1 MHPHR
6 LPLPAFR
13 LPALLLATLFAL
25 LTGAGAARA
34 DTVYLTDGSQIVGT
48 IQKLANKKL
57 RIQTEFT
64 GELTVDAANVK
75 GLTADRKL
83 TVALDSGDR
92 LVGTPTFDT
101 EAGTQKVTGTS
112 FGEVALEEAA
122 IVGVWGPDEPA
133 PTVQTKEEQLQ
144 QMAQE
149 KEKAVSE
156 AKKANDAELAE
167 LKKQHQKQIAELQKE
182 MEPFGNPW
190 SLRLEAGLRGRTGNQ
205 ERISFDARAE
215 ARREVPDERLLI
227 FSEGHYAEQSGTRSQ
242 NEIRGGGKLEVDISE
257 KFFVFGKGELEFDE
271 FENLDMRTT
280 LSSGLGY
287 FFWEKPDHE
296 FKGRIGLGY
305 QHESFM
311 DGTTFDQGLLEL
323 GYNYRYDFN
332 PWLRFT
338 HDLTYYPTFDD
349 PMSDYRIEAETAG
362 EVPLSGDKAWKL
374 RVGMRNE
381 YDAQPQPGVER
392 LDTLYFLNLVYDIK

>member
-1 MHPHR
+1 MQPDRLR
-6 LPLPAFR
+6 LPSFR
-13 LPALLLATLFAL
+13 LAVVLLAGLLAL
-25 LTGAGAARA
+25 LTGAEAARA
-34 DTVYLTDGSQIVGT
+34 DTVYLTDGSRIVGA
-48 IQKLANKKL
+48 IERLANKKL

-75 GLTADRKL
+75 GLTADRKF

-92 LVGTPTFDT
+92 LVGTPAFDP
-101 EAGTQKVTGTS
+101 EAGTQKVTGTA
-112 FGEVALEEAA
+112 FGEVAIEEAG
-122 IVGVWGPDEPA
+122 IVGLWGPDEPA

-144 QMAQE
+144 QMEQE
-149 KEKAVSE
+149 KQQAVE
-156 AKKANDAELAE
+156 QADKKNEAELAE
-167 LKKQHQKQIAELQKE
+167 LKNQHEKQIAEMQKE
-182 MEPFGNPW
+182 MEPFANPW

-215 ARREVPDERLLI
+215 ARREVPDERLLLY
-227 FSEGHYAEQSGTRSQ
+227 SEGHYAEQSGTRSQ

-296 FKGRIGLGY
+296 FKGRVGLGY

-311 DGTTFDQGLLEL
+311 DGTTADQGLLEL

-338 HDLTYYPTFDD
+338 HDLTYYPTFED
-349 PMSDYRIEAETAG
+349 PVGDYRIEAETAG
-362 EVPLSGDKAWKL
+362 EVPLSENKAWKL
-374 RVGMRNE
+374 RLGMRNA
-381 YDAQPQPGVER
+381 YDAQPQPGIDR
-392 LDTLYFLNLVYDIK
+392 LDTLYFLNLVYDIE